1 MTPEEALASSGV
13 RLDLRFPG
21 QADPIG
27 VAVSG
32 GGDSMALLHLA
43 SDWARKARRTLLAV
57 TVDHGLRP
65 EAAREAALVGQACA
79 SLGIPHT
86 VLRWTDW
93 DGQGNMQDQARRARQ
108 RLISAWAGAEGVG
121 AVFLGH
127 TADDQAETVLLRL
140 ARGSGVDGLSAM
152 DEFTPAVHGLWVRP
166 FLNIGRQDLREW
178 LWLRDIAW
186 AEDPSNEDC
195 RFDRV
200 RARAMMEHL
209 KALGLTPERLIRTS
223 DHMRRAEV
231 SLRQHAGSVAAKDAT
246 EEGAD
251 LCFPLDLLRRVEAE
265 DTPARLLAAG
275 LAWVGTRPYRPR
287 HHALLRLARRVLGGR
302 SATLSGCQ
310 VMPEGDRFRIRREAR
325 AYGDPAP
332 LHLTGGM
339 LRTRWDGRW
348 SLHRGATDQDR
359 ADPASWRHLR
369 VAALGGEGLRVC
381 PDWTAQG
388 LPSGALLATPAVW
401 DGNRVVAAPFAGRP
415 EGWTATLYPRFQWF
429 VRDR

>member
-1 MTPEEALASSGV
+1 MPEEALASSV
-13 RLDLRFPG
+13 ARLDQRL
-21 QADPIG
+21 AELSAPIG
-27 VAVSG
+27 IAVSG

-43 SDWARKARRTLLAV
+43 ADWARKVHRTLRAV

-65 EAAREAALVGQACA
+65 EAAREADLVGQSCG
-79 SLGIPHT
+79 SLGIVHT

-93 DGQGNMQDQARRARQ
+93 NGKGNMQDQARRARQ
-108 RLISAWAGAEGVG
+108 RLISDWAMAEGIG
-121 AVFLGH
+121 AVLLGH

-152 DEFTPAVHGLWVRP
+152 DEFAPAVHGLWVRP
-166 FLNIGRQDLREW
+166 FLNSRRRDLRD
-178 LWLRDIAW
+178 WLRSRAIAW
-186 AEDPSNEDC
+186 AEDPSNEDR

-200 RARAMMEHL
+200 KARSMMEHL
-209 KALGLTPERLIRTS
+209 AVLGLTPDRLIRTS
-223 DHMRRAEV
+223 DHMRRAEA
-231 SLRQHAGSVAAKDAT
+231 SLRQHAEAVAARDT
-246 EEGAD
+246 REEGAD
-251 LCFPLDLLRRVEAE
+251 LCLPLDFLRRVEAE

-275 LAWVGTRPYRPR
+275 LAWVGNRPYRPR
-287 HHALLRLARRVLGGR
+287 HDALLRLARVVLDGR

-325 AYGDPAP
+325 AYDAPAP

-339 LRTRWDGRW
+339 LRARWDGRW

-359 ADPASWRHLR
+359 VDPASWRHLR

-401 DGNRVVAAPFAGRP
+401 DGSRVVAAPFAGRP